1 MEMKIL
7 KLSKDEI
14 EVELENVT
22 LAEILKI
29 YLDKDDAVSFAAW
42 KKEHYTK
49 KPVLLVKTKGK
60 TAKKAISDSA
70 DSIVKDLDKL
80 EETFKKAK

>member
-1 MEMKIL
+1 MEMNIL
-7 KLSKDEI
+7 KSSKDEI

-29 YLDKDDAVSFAAW
+29 YLDKDEAVNFAAW

-49 KPVLLVKTKGK
+49 KPVLLVKSKGK
-60 TAKKAISDSA
+60 SAKKAISDAA

>member
-1 MEMKIL
+1 MNIL
-7 KLSKDEI
+7 KSSKDEI

-29 YLDKDDAVSFAAW
+29 YLDKDEAVNFAAW

-49 KPVLLVKTKGK
+49 KPVLLVKSKGK
-60 TAKKAISDSA
+60 SAKKAISDAA